1 MGAPTITFGSVEKL
15 VFTQDESPY
24 NKSYSDWTREWW
36 QYHLSIP
43 DIKENSSL
51 SHPRNDYTPEKCSWN
66 QKSGPVWFLPDG
78 KDASDISTPEIRE
91 CTVPQGKALLVQIV
105 GSGCSKGEGFKTD
118 QELLD
123 CAIWVLPD
131 AEVSASVDGKEV
143 INTNT
148 NPDDKKKFYVEPFK
162 TNLTYV
168 DHNYYEV
175 KPGTYDGMVAG
186 YYLFVPPLPPG
197 EHKIQFKE
205 SAVQFL
211 SGFPSDKRLSNV
223 EYHINVR

>member
-91 CTVPQGKALLVQIV
+91 CTCAARKSSL
-105 GSGCSKGEGFKTD
+105 GS
-118 QELLD
+118 
-123 CAIWVLPD
+123 
-131 AEVSASVDGKEV
+131 
-143 INTNT
+143 NRR
-148 NPDDKKKFYVEPFK
+148 
-162 TNLTYV
+162 
-168 DHNYYEV
+168 
-175 KPGTYDGMVAG
+175 
-186 YYLFVPPLPPG
+186 
-197 EHKIQFKE
+197 
-205 SAVQFL
+205 
-211 SGFPSDKRLSNV
+211 KRL
-223 EYHINVR
+223 